1 MQQEIK
7 REEDSSVDE
16 QQDNRKDTVR
26 IHKATEEVSEICVNY
41 LLLNIWCEIWDCH
54 VSENVDDDL
63 IGDYHHFGGK
73 YCLHFQG

>member
-1 MQQEIK
+1 LQERGSVLEQQKLRAVQQEIK

-41 LLLNIWCEIWDCH
+41 LLLNI
-54 VSENVDDDL
+54 
-63 IGDYHHFGGK
+63 
-73 YCLHFQG
+73 